1 MASIRVR
8 ITAYNPEGS
17 EVASYTLD
25 LGQHL
30 IGRDINCPIYLNTPY
45 ISANHATL
53 GFTEAGVFIE
63 DLGSTTGTFIDETD
77 IRGQGEIQIKDGH
90 SIRIGNLTLGL
101 ATENQEDT
109 SAGSSV
115 GGGRYTLLRILGKGA
130 MGEVWLAKDG
140 QLDEEVALKRLPAD
154 KGIDAV
160 SMADMR
166 REVQKT
172 RKLNHPNIIRI
183 HDMVQAPGEPPLISL
198 EFVDGKDLTN
208 ISEVKTNGCFHWSEI
223 KDWMIHLAEALQYA
237 HQEKIVHRDL
247 KPGNIMIT
255 REGRLKLADF
265 GIAATVADSLSR
277 SSIQGFISGTP
288 LYMSPQQMEGRAPKV
303 TDDIYAFGSTI
314 YELLTSRTPF
324 YTGDI
329 NHQVMNVL
337 PAPLSQRLVE
347 FGYSVEIPPYV
358 QELVMSCLAKDENM
372 RPQNMA
378 IIVNWIKNEGKVLD
392 DSLRIGVQTEK
403 LKNEAV
409 QEQPDMDTSGARG
422 GLAYLFGS
430 VVVVLCF
437 VVGML
442 VAKVTHAN
450 QQGSGVEK
458 DAPAKN

>member
-1 MASIRVR
+1 MAFVKVRV
-8 ITAYNPEGS
+8 TAFNPEGA
-17 EVASYTLD
+17 EVARYTLD
-25 LGQHL
+25 PGQHM

-45 ISANHATL
+45 ISANHATFE
-53 GFTEAGVFIE
+53 FTEAGVFIE
-63 DLGSTTGTFIDETD
+63 DLGSTTGTFLDEAD
-77 IRGQGEIQIKDGH
+77 IRGQGKIQIKDCQ
-90 SIRIGNLTLGL
+90 SLRIGDLNVGL
-101 ATENQEDT
+101 ASESQEDT
-109 SAGSSV
+109 SAGSVV
-115 GGGRYTLLRILGKGA
+115 GGGRYTLLRTLGKGA

-140 QLDEEVALKRLPAD
+140 QLDEEVALKKLPAD

-160 SMADMR
+160 AMADMR

-183 HDMVQAPGEPPLISL
+183 HDMFQAVGEPPLISL

-208 ISEVKTNGCFHWSEI
+208 VAEGKTNGCFQWSEI
-223 KDWMIHLAEALQYA
+223 SGWMLHLAEALQYA

-265 GIAATVADSLSR
+265 GIAATVADSLNR
-277 SSIQGFISGTP
+277 SSVQGFIMGTP

-303 TDDIYAFGSTI
+303 TDDVYAFGSTI

-337 PAPLSQRLVE
+337 PTPLSQRLVE
-347 FGYSVEIPPYV
+347 FGYSVEVPPYA
-358 QELVMSCLAKDENM
+358 QELVMACLAKDESM

-403 LKNEAV
+403 LKDEAA
-409 QEQPDMDTSGARG
+409 QGQMGAGSSSTRG
-422 GLAYLFGS
+422 GLAYVFGS
-430 VVVVLCF
+430 VVVVLSF
-437 VVGML
+437 VIGML
-442 VAKVTHAN
+442 VAKITH
-450 QQGSGVEK
+450 G
-458 DAPAKN
+458 P